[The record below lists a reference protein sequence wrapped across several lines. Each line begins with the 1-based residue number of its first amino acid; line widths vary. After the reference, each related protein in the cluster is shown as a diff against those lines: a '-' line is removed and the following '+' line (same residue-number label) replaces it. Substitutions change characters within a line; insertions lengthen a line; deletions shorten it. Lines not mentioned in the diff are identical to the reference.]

1 MVALLGALLIFAAP
15 SAHAYSVSNGK
26 CADNT
31 GLSVV
36 VDFFDGREPVVK
48 CVENW
53 SGGTGLNG
61 FQAAGSEVQ
70 GGGGAL
76 AFVGRITDLPE
87 HDWCSTDHDGG
98 SRGSGLNGF
107 QAAAFKVQG
116 VGGSLA
122 FICRI
127 NDFPKDELC
136 NTYPDDGYWSYW
148 TATSGSWKYS
158 DLGVTEQHV
167 AAGQWQ
173 GFSYSSINSD
183 QKNTLP
189 RIPPTVP
196 SAPKPKPNPSPKPT
210 STSKP
215 KPTAKLSESSK
226 PKPSSSGTSRP
237 KPGSSSASTTS
248 PSPSDSA
255 TSGAGAKDDSSPT
268 PDGSTDGAESADP
281 VAPED
286 SGVEAEDG
294 RAPAL
299 PAEEA
304 VEASERAQDSS
315 AQHTRSENAD
325 SSPPVGTLIV
335 GGVIVLLVGAGIFR
349 HRTGKKLEGN

>member
-1 MVALLGALLIFAAP
+1 MLKQKLVSLQVAAIVAMVALLGALLIFAAP

-31 GLSVV
+31 GLNVV
-36 VDFFDGREPVVK
+36 VDFFDGRAPLVK

-61 FQAAGSEVQ
+61 FQAAG
-70 GGGGAL
+70 
-76 AFVGRITDLPE
+76 
-87 HDWCSTDHDGG
+87 
-98 SRGSGLNGF
+98 
-107 QAAAFKVQG
+107 FKVQG

-183 QKNTLP
+183 QKNSLP

-196 SAPKPKPNPSPKPT
+196 SAPKPKPKPSPKPT

-268 PDGSTDGAESADP
+268 PDGSTDGAESAAP

-315 AQHTRSENAD
+315 AQHTRSENAE